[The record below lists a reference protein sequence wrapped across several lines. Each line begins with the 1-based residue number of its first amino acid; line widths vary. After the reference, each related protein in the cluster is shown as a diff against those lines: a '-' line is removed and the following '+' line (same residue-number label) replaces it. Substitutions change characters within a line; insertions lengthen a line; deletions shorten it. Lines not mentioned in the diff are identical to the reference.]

1 MYDENG
7 IYDTALQ
14 EVALRL
20 IIANCP
26 GQAAAA
32 ADALRS
38 RSDAGRQARLDRIA
52 PIALRDEGAWDD
64 IGRELLAR
72 AMSGPGT
79 DSGPAEPDVSDVVEA
94 VLDVLAPRA
103 DTVWFIDQD
112 PAEPP
117 RVPIIRLEYQGQAV
131 MPNDEQMRDLARAI
145 VAAVRTASAPRTD
158 TEPVVTSDQYGLQ
171 AEPPAEPG

>member
-7 IYDTALQ
+7 IYDTELQ
-14 EVALRL
+14 ERALRL
-20 IIANCP
+20 IIARCP

-32 ADALRS
+32 ADAMRS
-38 RSDAGRQARLDRIA
+38 RSDAGRQARLDRIV
-52 PIALRDEGAWDD
+52 PIALRDAGAWDD
-64 IGRELLAR
+64 ADREVLAR
-72 AMSGPGT
+72 AMSG
-79 DSGPAEPDVSDVVEA
+79 SNYGPPEPDVSDVVEA

-145 VAAVRTASAPRTD
+145 VTAVRTAYAPDPRTPQEREQD
-158 TEPVVTSDQYGLQ
+158 P
-171 AEPPAEPG
+171 AEAPAEPG